1 MASNCVALRGVGLV
15 MEAGDA
21 HVIVG
26 VTLVVEDPPFPELLE
41 TTPEQEQR
49 ITAKSDGARVGRT
62 DDQDNLWRKA
72 ISFT

>member
-1 MASNCVALRGVGLV
+1 

>member
-1 MASNCVALRGVGLV
+1 MVIA
-15 MEAGDA
+15 EGDA